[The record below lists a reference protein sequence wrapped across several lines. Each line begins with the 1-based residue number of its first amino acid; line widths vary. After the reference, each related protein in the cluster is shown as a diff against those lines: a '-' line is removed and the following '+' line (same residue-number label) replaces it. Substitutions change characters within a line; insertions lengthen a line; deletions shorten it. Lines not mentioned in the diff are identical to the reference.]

1 MSQTLKAQDDFSDS
15 AKGSDSYHYYLADLH
30 DIVTDPE
37 KRKKLLP
44 ALESLIRAQANF
56 HQVEYFGDLE
66 TLEESIW
73 KRGNTFRGFLV
84 YAQDRMPIAY
94 AVYYPMIDSQG
105 RRAAYCEDA
114 YVAESFRRTNLF
126 DIVMAEL
133 AKRITEEGCDYLQW
147 STDRRNDRFK
157 TISRSIGAIRPDI
170 VTLVGD
176 DLLKIGTTEKSIL
189 KNAWSHNN
197 YISRLINPS
206 DINLL
211 KSLNMDPNLIRN
223 NGDIDFKG
231 FITFH
236 QSDKRKPV
244 AITPGWEHLSTFR
257 VIPGIYLENPTFQE
271 ATTRSQKA
279 QIICSV
285 ALEAKKYTS
294 DDDRKL
300 EYLKWHINRN
310 DSELLSILQDDMS
323 LPIDCMK
330 GAGRIDSEM
339 IVHTLSNG
347 NLQKLCEKG
356 KANEERMLHLPINS
370 PIGPAARRPDRN

>member
-1 MSQTLKAQDDFSDS
+1 MMSQPLKAQDDFSNS
-15 AKGSDSYHYYLADLH
+15 ANGSDSYHYYMADLH

-157 TISRSIGAIRPDI
+157 TISRSIGATRPDI
-170 VTLVGD
+170 VTLAGD
-176 DLLKIGTTEKSIL
+176 DIIKTDKNTL
-189 KNAWSHNN
+189 KNAWAQNN

-236 QSDKRKPV
+236 QSDLRKPV

-257 VIPGIYLENPTFQE
+257 VTPGIYLENPTFQDN
-271 ATTRSQKA
+271 ATRNQKA
-279 QIICSV
+279 QILYSV
-285 ALEAKKYTS
+285 VLEAQKYTA
-294 DDDRKL
+294 DEERKL

-310 DSELLSILQDDMS
+310 DVDLMSILNEDMS
-323 LPIDCMK
+323 LPVDCMK
-330 GAGRIDSEM
+330 GPGRLDSEM

-347 NLQKLCEKG
+347 NLQKLCDKG
-356 KANEERMLHLPINS
+356 KENEERMLHFPINAT
-370 PIGPAARRPDRN
+370 IGPKARRLDRD